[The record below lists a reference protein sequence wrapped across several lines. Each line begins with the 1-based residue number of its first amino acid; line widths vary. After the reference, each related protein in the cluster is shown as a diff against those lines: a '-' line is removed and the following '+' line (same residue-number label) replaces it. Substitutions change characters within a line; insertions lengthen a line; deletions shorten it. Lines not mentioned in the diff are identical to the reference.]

1 VLLQENI
8 YEFLE
13 PFIRRGEQA
22 NFAAS
27 AEKGRAR
34 CAPHT
39 HTHTYGV
46 VLQLELRVAP
56 GNGAVQPLL
65 RNGNCSCD
73 KERGLRAPARPH
85 TFPKSHPA
93 RAICLPFWSRT
104 QQSTT
109 SRLADLLLIV
119 TPGGAVACSQD
130 RHLINRKLPAPY
142 AIKGT
147 RALARGFI
155 LIAHRPG

>member
-1 VLLQENI
+1 MNSSGHLSGVENRRILQ
-8 YEFLE
+8 
-13 PFIRRGEQA
+13 RAQKKGER
-22 NFAAS
+22 AAL
-27 AEKGRAR
+27 
-34 CAPHT
+34 HT

-56 GNGAVQPLL
+56 GNGAVQPPL

-147 RALARGFI
+147 GALARGFI